1 MPDELREL
9 NHLQRN
15 LVEEAAEDFQHG
27 QLTRRQA
34 LKMIAGVLGSLAAA
48 SSFLAACAP
57 VTQPAPAS
65 SMASAAGSPTAA
77 FPAASPL
84 APASPVGAA
93 TAPTVAAPTAAAAG
107 AAATTTLAAPTP
119 AQVAEATRSATQAVI
134 TTTATAATRPSPSVP
149 PDVRVRPDD
158 PAITAGDAQLPG
170 QAVTLLGYLSRPKGD
185 GAFPPVLVCH
195 ENRGL
200 TDYIKDVTRRL
211 AKAGYVALAVDLL
224 SRQGGT
230 AKVAD
235 PNSIPGL
242 LSQMAPEQTV
252 GDFQSGLAYL
262 QAQPYVIK
270 DRPGMIGFCFGGGVT
285 WLAATR
291 RIPALRAVVP
301 FYGPNPPLADVPNI
315 QAAVLAIYGAL
326 DQRIDAGIPAIEQAM
341 AQNKRVFEKV
351 IEPDANHAFHN
362 DTGAN
367 YNAQAAQD
375 AWTRALAWFQK
386 YLKA

>member
-1 MPDELREL
+1 MPDEPREL
-9 NHLQRN
+9 NHLQRY

-48 SSFLAACAP
+48 SAFLAACAP
-57 VTQPAPAS
+57 LTQPVPPP
-65 SMASAAGSPTAA
+65 AAGGAA
-77 FPAASPL
+77 APAASPL
-84 APASPVGAA
+84 LPASPVGSAASAA
-93 TAPTVAAPTAAAAG
+93 TAAGTA
-107 AAATTTLAAPTP
+107 AAATTTLAAPTS
-119 AQVAEATRSATQAVI
+119 AQVAEATRIATQAVI
-134 TTTATAATRPSPSVP
+134 TTTATAATRPAPSVP
-149 PDVRVRPDD
+149 PGVRVSPDD
-158 PAITAGDAQLPG
+158 PAITVSDVQFPG
-170 QAVTLLGYLSRPKGD
+170 QGVTLLGYLARPQGD

-211 AKAGYVALAVDLL
+211 AKSGYVALAVDLL

-230 AKVAD
+230 AQVAD

-242 LSQMAPEQTV
+242 LSKMAPEQMV

-262 QAQPYVIK
+262 QGQPFVIK

-285 WLAATR
+285 WLAATG
-291 RIPALRAVVP
+291 IPALRAIVP
-301 FYGPNPPLADVPNI
+301 FYGPIPPLAGVPNI

-341 AQNKRVFEKV
+341 LQNKKVYEKI

-362 DTGAN
+362 DTGAS
-367 YNAQAAQD
+367 YNPQAAQD
-375 AWTRALAWFQK
+375 AWARALAWFDK

>member
-1 MPDELREL
+1 MPDETREL
-9 NHLQRN
+9 NHLQRY
-15 LVEEAAEDFQHG
+15 LVEEAVEDFQHG
-27 QLTRRQA
+27 QLTRRQT

-48 SSFLAACAP
+48 NTFLAACAP
-57 VTQPAPAS
+57 LTQPAP
-65 SMASAAGSPTAA
+65 PQ
-77 FPAASPL
+77 
-84 APASPVGAA
+84 
-93 TAPTVAAPTAAAAG
+93 PTAAAAAPAALPLPPTSPVG
-107 AAATTTLAAPTP
+107 SATAAGTAAATTAPAALTP
-119 AQVAEATRSATQAVI
+119 AQVAQATRVATQAVI
-134 TTTATAATRPSPSVP
+134 TTPATASTQPAPGVAPG
-149 PDVRVRPDD
+149 VRVSPDD
-158 PAITAGDAQLPG
+158 PAITAGDVQFPG
-170 QAVTLLGYLSRPKGD
+170 QNVTLLGYLARPKGD
-185 GAFPPVLVCH
+185 GRFPPVLVCH

-200 TDYIKDVTRRL
+200 TDYIKDVARRL
-211 AKAGYVALAVDLL
+211 ANADYVALAVDLL

-242 LSQMAPEQTV
+242 LGNMAPDQMV

-262 QAQPYVIK
+262 QGQPYVIK

-291 RIPALRAVVP
+291 IQALRAVVP
-301 FYGPNPPLADVPNI
+301 FYGPNPPLSDVPNI

-341 AQNKRVFEKV
+341 LQNKKVFAKV

-367 YNAQAAQD
+367 YNPQAAQD
-375 AWTRALAWFQK
+375 AWAKALAWFDK

>member
-1 MPDELREL
+1 MPDESREL
-9 NHLQRN
+9 NHLQRY
-15 LVEEAAEDFQHG
+15 LVEEAVEDFQHG
-27 QLTRRQA
+27 QLTRRQT

-48 SSFLAACAP
+48 NTFLAACAP
-57 VTQPAPAS
+57 LTQPAPPPTA
-65 SMASAAGSPTAA
+65 AAAGSPAA
-77 FPAASPL
+77 AAPTASPL
-84 APASPVGAA
+84 PSASPVGAA
-93 TAPTVAAPTAAAAG
+93 TTAPATAAAAT
-107 AAATTTLAAPTP
+107 AAATAATTTAPAAPTP
-119 AQVAEATRSATQAVI
+119 AQVAQATRVATQAVI
-134 TTTATAATRPSPSVP
+134 TTTATASTQPAPGVAPG
-149 PDVRVRPDD
+149 VRVSPDD
-158 PAITAGDAQLPG
+158 PAISAGDVQFPG
-170 QAVTLLGYLSRPKGD
+170 QDVTLLGYLARPKGD
-185 GAFPPVLVCH
+185 GRFPPVLVCH

-211 AKAGYVALAVDLL
+211 AKTGYVAVAVDLL

-242 LSQMAPEQTV
+242 LGKMAPDQMV

-262 QAQPYVIK
+262 QGQPYVIK

-291 RIPALRAVVP
+291 IQALRAAVP
-301 FYGPNPPLADVPNI
+301 FYGPNPPLSDVPNI

-341 AQNKRVFEKV
+341 GQNKKVYEKI

-367 YNAQAAQD
+367 YNPQAAQD
-375 AWTRALAWFQK
+375 AWAKAVAWLDK